1 MTEHPNTSLNK
12 NPNSCVLNLKT
23 SMLETCSNGILFSS
37 KEQANM
43 SKKSLAA
50 KRSSTATPSG
60 DFDIY
65 FCVSC
70 RHFYPHD
77 TSFSH
82 SCWNDLES
90 EANGNHVNGGAN
102 GSGASLPTTTPTTNS
117 NYFSPIYLKL
127 NLNKLLVPLNT
138 HESKPPSVSTNQPQ
152 SYESEF
158 VPQ

>member
-1 MTEHPNTSLNK
+1 MAEHPNTSLSK
-12 NPNSCVLNLKT
+12 SPASCVFNLKT
-23 SMLETCSNGILFSS
+23 SMLETCSNGILLPS
-37 KEQANM
+37 KDQQNM
-43 SKKSLAA
+43 SKKSLAT
-50 KRSSTATPSG
+50 KRPSFATPSS

-82 SCWNDLES
+82 SCWNDMDS
-90 EANGNHVNGGAN
+90 ETNGNHAN
-102 GSGASLPTTTPTTNS
+102 GASNGTSTSASTVSPTTNS

-138 HESKPPSVSTNQPQ
+138 HESKPMSTAQPQ
-152 SYESEF
+152 TYESEF